1 MTIRT
6 RFTLLFALI
15 VGVIVLIF
23 SFAIYYLSEDYRR
36 HDFELRLRDGAIAR
50 LKLLIVSNMD
60 AGGLR
65 PGDVLERDPRSP
77 ANGTLVVLDTNGQV
91 LYRDSTAA
99 LPPPTDLDAIR
110 SGEPHYRTTGGLESL
125 GFRYTYMGRTYLLV
139 ASAHDE
145 HGNGYIAHLKRILSV
160 RGLLMLLV
168 IPLCGWLYAGRFL
181 KPINRIVQQV
191 DRITSSN
198 LNLRLDAAVT
208 SDEVGRLTTTFNHML
223 ERLETSF
230 RVQKRFVSNAS
241 HELRTPLTAV
251 SGQIDVALM
260 KERDREE
267 YERILRSIASEIRNM
282 RVLSDNLL
290 ELANSE
296 AETALQDVE
305 DVRIDEV
312 LWSIRDELA
321 VKDPTCTVHIHFDPV
336 IDNERFVTCKGRGRL
351 LRSAFHNLI
360 DNACKFSPD
369 RTVDIRV
376 IPEPG
381 TITITF
387 TDKGIGMSEKF
398 IAHAFEPFSRGDNTH
413 GIPGNGIG
421 LSLVQRIIKLHSGK
435 ISLRSTINVGTTVRI
450 VLSNQG

>member
-296 AETALQDVE
+296 AETAL
-305 DVRIDEV
+305 
-312 LWSIRDELA
+312 
-321 VKDPTCTVHIHFDPV
+321 
-336 IDNERFVTCKGRGRL
+336 
-351 LRSAFHNLI
+351 
-360 DNACKFSPD
+360 
-369 RTVDIRV
+369 
-376 IPEPG
+376 
-381 TITITF
+381 
-387 TDKGIGMSEKF
+387 
-398 IAHAFEPFSRGDNTH
+398 
-413 GIPGNGIG
+413 
-421 LSLVQRIIKLHSGK
+421 
-435 ISLRSTINVGTTVRI
+435 
-450 VLSNQG
+450 